1 MTTFEKSVFTLSIP
15 ALITSIKSLG
25 NLTLFKVVRS
35 FLVLVLLFFSSAI
48 IIGLL
53 FVLLKKHNTS
63 NIRAYVYIINII
75 IIYII
80 IYNN

>member
-1 MTTFEKSVFTLSIP
+1 MTTFEKSVFTSSIP
-15 ALITSIKSLG
+15 ALISSIKSLG
-25 NLTLFKVVRS
+25 NLTVFEVVRS
-35 FLVLVLLFFSSAI
+35 FLVLVLLVFSSAI

-53 FVLLKKHNTS
+53 FVLLKNYNTS